1 MNSIWV
7 KRLISPREMGVLGNK
22 FPLNGTFNILS
33 YITILSSY
41 RTETLECSA
50 PSPSAL
56 WSTTSTKSGNSSSS
70 SSSGS
75 SVSALASASRAR
87 VLRFRCDDGGSGREE
102 EQVVDLGGG
111 ASARLEFFYELL

>member
-1 MNSIWV
+1 M
-7 KRLISPREMGVLGNK
+7 
-22 FPLNGTFNILS
+22 
-33 YITILSSY
+33 SSY

-56 WSTTSTKSGNSSSS
+56 WSTSTKSGNSSSSSS

-87 VLRFRCDDGGSGREE
+87 VLRFRCDDGGSGGKE

-111 ASARLEFFYELL
+111 ASARLDFVLMNLYEFLK